1 VEEQELKAI
10 EQGKVYFI
18 GAGPGDPELITVRGA
33 KIIETADLIVYA
45 GSLVPRPLLSEAK
58 KGAEIH
64 DSASLSLEETHGLLS
79 EGVKKGMIVARVHTG
94 DPALYGAIQEQ
105 IQLLEKEEIPY
116 EVVPG
121 VTVAFAAAA
130 TLGRQLTQPG
140 GSQTLILTRLAGRTP
155 VPESENL
162 AGLSQHQASL
172 VVYLS
177 VSKIGEVVA
186 ELKHGYP
193 ADTPVVVACRV
204 GWPDEKFIAGTLTD
218 IAKRVE
224 KSGIKRQAVILVG
237 QALSGELKDRSKL
250 YDPTFAHGFRESEQK
265 GGTGRQGV
273 AVLALTPGGSKLAAH
288 IAANL
293 EESSLYLPGKE
304 ASGFGGAYPFTDL
317 KGVFAKGVKKHE
329 GLVCIMASGI
339 VVRFLAPLLKS
350 KDEDPAVVVV
360 DEMGRNV
367 ISLVSGHLGGA
378 NRLAREVAAI
388 TGGQAVITTATDVQ
402 GKMSFDELA
411 KQAGLVIE
419 NLPRVKTLNMAL
431 LKEGQIGLYD
441 PEKWLQP
448 HIPETAGLEILQRPE
463 EAGEAGLSGWIYVDD
478 MLGSFEPPPCL
489 VLRPKSLVV
498 GVGCKRG
505 TEAVEIGAAV
515 DKVFED
521 HNLSLLS
528 VRNLATVELKEDE
541 EGLNEL
547 IKVHQWPAVYYSVS
561 DLQTP
566 LEVPSPSDKVREHL
580 GVESVCEKAA
590 ILSACAEELLVPKQI
605 LGKVTVAVARVA
617 SSLSALGQDTATT

>member
-1 VEEQELKAI
+1 
-10 EQGKVYFI
+10 
-18 GAGPGDPELITVRGA
+18 VRGA
-33 KIIETADLIVYA
+33 KIVEAADLIVYA
-45 GSLVPRPLLSEAK
+45 GSLVPQALLSRAK
-58 KGAEIH
+58 EEAEIH
-64 DSASLSLEETHGLLS
+64 NSASLSLEETHGLLS
-79 EGVKKGMIVARVHTG
+79 EGVNKGMIVARVHTG
-94 DPALYGAIQEQ
+94 DPALYGAVQEQ
-105 IQLLEKEEIPY
+105 IQLLEKDEIPY

-130 TLGRQLTQPG
+130 ALGRQLTQPG
-140 GSQTLILTRLAGRTP
+140 GSQTLILTRLAGRTK

-186 ELKHGYP
+186 ELKQGYP
-193 ADTPVVVACRV
+193 VDTPVVVAYRV

-218 IAKRVE
+218 IAERVE

-237 QALSGELKDRSKL
+237 KALQGELKDRSKL
-250 YDPTFAHGFRESEQK
+250 YDPTFAHGFRESQQK
-265 GGTGRQGV
+265 EGVGRQGV

-288 IAANL
+288 IAVNL
-293 EESSLYLPGKE
+293 EDTSLYLPDKE
-304 ASGFGGAYPFTDL
+304 AGGFAGAHPFTDF
-317 KGVFAKGVKKHE
+317 KESFANCMKKRQGV
-329 GLVCIMASGI
+329 VCVMATGI
-339 VVRFLAPLLKS
+339 VVRLVGPLLKS

-378 NRLAREVAAI
+378 NRLAREVADI

-402 GKMSFDELA
+402 GKISFDELA
-411 KQAGLVIE
+411 KRAGLVIE

-431 LKEGQIGLYD
+431 LKEGRIGLYD
-441 PEKWLQP
+441 PGKWLRP

-463 EAGEAGLSGWIYVDD
+463 AAGEAGLSGWIYVDD
-478 MLGSFEPPPCL
+478 MLDSFEPPPCL
-489 VLRPKSLVV
+489 VLRPRSLVV

-505 TEAVEIGAAV
+505 TGAAEIGAAV

-521 HNLSLLS
+521 HNLSLLA
-528 VRNLATVELKEDE
+528 VRNLATVELKENE
-541 EGLNEL
+541 EGLKEL
-547 IKVHQWPAVYYSVS
+547 LKLHDWPAVYYSVS
-561 DLQTP
+561 ELQTP
-566 LEVPSPSDKVREHL
+566 MEVPSPSEKVREHL

-590 ILSACAEELLVPKQI
+590 ILSGCAKELLVPKKI

-617 SSLSALGQDTATT
+617 SSW

>member
-1 VEEQELKAI
+1 VEGRELKRI
-10 EQGKVYFI
+10 EKSKVYFI

-33 KIIETADLIVYA
+33 KIIEAADLIVYA
-45 GSLVPRPLLSEAK
+45 GSLVPQPLLSRAK

-64 DSASLSLEETHGLLS
+64 NSASLSLEETHALLS
-79 EGVKKGMIVARVHTG
+79 EGVGKGKIVARVHTG

-105 IQLLEKEEIPY
+105 IQLLEKEKIPY

-130 TLGRQLTQPG
+130 SLGRQLTQAG
-140 GSQTLILTRLAGRTP
+140 GSQTLIFTRLAGRTA

-177 VSKIGEVVA
+177 VSKIAEVVA
-186 ELKHGYP
+186 ELKQGYP
-193 ADTPVVVACRV
+193 ADTPVVVAYRV
-204 GWPDEKFIAGTLTD
+204 GWPDEKFIAGTLSD
-218 IAKRVE
+218 IVEGVE
-224 KSGIKRQAVILVG
+224 KSGIKKQAVILVG
-237 QALSGELKDRSKL
+237 QTLKGELKTRSKL
-250 YDPTFAHGFRESEQK
+250 YDPAFTHSFRESQPEE
-265 GGTGRQGV
+265 GAGRQEV
-273 AVLALTPGGSKLAAH
+273 AVLALTPGGSKVAAE

-293 EESSLYLPGKE
+293 EKSTLYVPEKN
-304 ASGFGGAYPFTDL
+304 ASGFAGAQPFSDFKET
-317 KGVFAKGVKKHE
+317 FANCVKKHE
-329 GLVCIMASGI
+329 GLVCVMATGI
-339 VVRFLAPLLKS
+339 VVRLLAPLLKS

-378 NRLAREVAAI
+378 NRLAQEVAAI

-402 GKMSFDELA
+402 GKTSFDQLA
-411 KQAGLVIE
+411 KHAGLVIE

-431 LKEGQIGLYD
+431 LEEGQIGLYD
-441 PEKWLQP
+441 PGKWLRP
-448 HIPETAGLEILQRPE
+448 HIAETASLEILERPE
-463 EAGEAGLSGWIYVDD
+463 AAREAGLSGWIYVDD

-505 TEAVEIGAAV
+505 TGAAEISAALH
-515 DKVFED
+515 KVFED
-521 HNLSLLS
+521 HNLSLLA
-528 VRNLATVELKEDE
+528 VRNLATVALKEDE
-541 EGLNEL
+541 EGLTEL
-547 IKVHQWPAVYYSVS
+547 LKLHHWPAVYYSVS
-561 DLQTP
+561 ELQTP
-566 LEVPSPSDKVREHL
+566 LPVPSPSEKVREHL

-617 SSLSALGQDTATT
+617 SSW

>member
-33 KIIETADLIVYA
+33 KIIEAADLIVYA
-45 GSLVPRPLLSEAK
+45 GSLVPRPLLSKAK
-58 KGAEIH
+58 KGAGIY

-105 IQLLEKEEIPY
+105 IQLLEKEEIPF

-130 TLGRQLTQPG
+130 TLGRQFTQPD
-140 GSQTLILTRLAGRTP
+140 GSQTLILTRLAGRTK
-155 VPESENL
+155 VPEKENL

-177 VSKIGEVVA
+177 VSKIREVVA
-186 ELKHGYP
+186 ELKQGYP
-193 ADTPVVVACRV
+193 ADTPVVVAYRV
-204 GWPDEKFIAGTLTD
+204 GWPDEKFIAGTLAD
-218 IAKRVE
+218 IAEGVE

-237 QALSGELKDRSKL
+237 QALKGELAGRSKL
-250 YDPTFAHGFRESEQK
+250 YDPTFAHGFRESQQK
-265 GGTGRQGV
+265 EKSGRHGV
-273 AVLALTPGGSKLAAH
+273 AVLALTPAGSKLAAR
-288 IAANL
+288 IATKL
-293 EESSLYLPGKE
+293 EESSLYLPHKE
-304 ASGFGGAYPFTDL
+304 ASSFGGAYPFSDFKET
-317 KGVFAKGVKKHE
+317 FAKCVQKHE
-329 GLVCIMASGI
+329 GLVCVMATGI
-339 VVRFLAPLLKS
+339 VVRFLAPLLQS
-350 KDEDPAVVVV
+350 KDEDPAVVVL
-360 DEMGRNV
+360 DETGKNV

-388 TGGQAVITTATDVQ
+388 TGGQEVITTATDVQ
-402 GKMSFDELA
+402 GKISFDELA
-411 KQAGLVIE
+411 KKAGLVIE
-419 NLPRVKTLNMAL
+419 NLDRVKTLNMAL
-431 LKEGQIGLYD
+431 LRGGQIGVYD
-441 PEKWLQP
+441 PGKWLPP
-448 HIPETAGLEILQRPE
+448 HIGETAGLRILQRPE
-463 EAGEAGLSGWIYVDD
+463 EAGEAGLAGWIYVDD
-478 MLGSFEPPPCL
+478 MRASFEPPPCL
-489 VLRPKSLVV
+489 VLRPKSLVL

-505 TEAVEIGAAV
+505 TEAAEIGAAV

-521 HNLSLLS
+521 HNLSLLA

-547 IKVHQWPAVYYSVS
+547 IKKHHWPTVYYSVS
-561 DLQTP
+561 DLQASV
-566 LEVPSPSDKVREHL
+566 EVPSPSDKVREHL

-590 ILSACAEELLVPKQI
+590 ILSAGAEKLLVPKQI

-617 SSLSALGQDTATT
+617 SWL

>member
-1 VEEQELKAI
+1 VEDRKLKAI

-33 KIIETADLIVYA
+33 RIIEAADLIVYA
-45 GSLVPRPLLSEAK
+45 GSLVPRPLLSKAK
-58 KGAEIH
+58 KGAGIY
-64 DSASLSLEETHGLLS
+64 DSASLSLEEIHGLLS

-105 IQLLEKEEIPY
+105 IQLLEKEEIPF

-130 TLGRQLTQPG
+130 TLGRQLTQAD
-140 GSQTLILTRLAGRTP
+140 GSQTLILTRLAGRTK
-155 VPESENL
+155 VPEKENL

-177 VSKIGEVVA
+177 VSKIAEVVA
-186 ELKHGYP
+186 ELKQGYP
-193 ADTPVVVACRV
+193 ADTPVVVAYRV
-204 GWPDEKFIAGTLTD
+204 GWPDEKFIVGTLAD
-218 IAKRVE
+218 IAEGVE

-237 QALSGELKDRSKL
+237 EALKGELVGRSKL
-250 YDPTFAHGFRESEQK
+250 YDPTFAHGFRESQQK
-265 GGTGRQGV
+265 EKSGRHGV
-273 AVLALTPGGSKLAAH
+273 AVLALTPGGSKLAAR
-288 IAANL
+288 IAAKL
-293 EESSLYLPGKE
+293 EESSLYLPHKE
-304 ASGFGGAYPFTDL
+304 ASSFDGAYPFTDF
-317 KGVFAKGVKKHE
+317 KESFAEWVKKHE
-329 GLVCIMASGI
+329 GLVCVMATGI

-350 KDEDPAVVVV
+350 KDEDPAVVVL
-360 DEMGRNV
+360 DEMGKNV
-367 ISLVSGHLGGA
+367 ISLISGHLGGA

-402 GKMSFDELA
+402 GKISFDELA

-419 NLPRVKTLNMAL
+419 NLDRVKTLNMAL
-431 LKEGQIGLYD
+431 LKGGLIGIYD
-441 PEKWLQP
+441 PGKWLPP
-448 HIPETAGLEILQRPE
+448 HIAETAGLKILRRPE
-463 EAGEAGLSGWIYVDD
+463 EAGEAGLAGWIYVDD
-478 MLGSFEPPPCL
+478 ILASFEPPPCL
-489 VLRPKSLVV
+489 VLRPKSLVL

-505 TEAVEIGAAV
+505 TGAAEIGAAV

-521 HNLSLLS
+521 NNLSLLA

-547 IKVHQWPAVYYSVS
+547 IKKHHWPTVYYSVS
-561 DLQTP
+561 DLQAP
-566 LEVPSPSDKVREHL
+566 VEVPSPSDKVREHL

-617 SSLSALGQDTATT
+617 SWL

>member
-1 VEEQELKAI
+1 MEDRKLKKI

-33 KIIETADLIVYA
+33 KIIEAADLIVYA
-45 GSLVPRPLLSEAK
+45 GSLVPQPLLSKAK

-64 DSASLSLEETHGLLS
+64 DSASLSLEETHELLC
-79 EGVKKGMIVARVHTG
+79 EGGKKGMIVARVHTG

-140 GSQTLILTRLAGRTP
+140 GSQTLILTRLAGRTK
-155 VPESENL
+155 VPKSENL

-186 ELKHGYP
+186 ELKQGYP
-193 ADTPVVVACRV
+193 VDTPVVVAYRV

-218 IAKRVE
+218 IAERVE

-237 QALSGELKDRSKL
+237 HALSGELKDRSKL
-250 YDPTFAHGFRESEQK
+250 YDPTFAHGFRESQQRE
-265 GGTGRQGV
+265 GAGRHGV
-273 AVLALTPGGSKLAAH
+273 AVLALTPGGSKLAAR

-293 EESSLYLPGKE
+293 EESSLYLPEKE
-304 ASGFGGAYPFTDL
+304 ASGFGGVYPFTNF
-317 KGVFAKGVKKHE
+317 KEAFANCVKKHE
-329 GLVCIMASGI
+329 GLVCVMATGI
-339 VVRFLAPLLKS
+339 VVRLLAPRLKS
-350 KDEDPAVVVV
+350 KEEDPAVVVL

-402 GKMSFDELA
+402 GKISFDELA

-419 NLPRVKTLNMAL
+419 NLDRVKTLNMAL
-431 LKEGQIGLYD
+431 LKEGKIGLYD
-441 PEKWLQP
+441 PGKWLQP
-448 HIPETAGLEILQRPE
+448 HLPETARLEILQHPE
-463 EAGEAGLSGWIYVDD
+463 EAGETELSGWVYVDD
-478 MLGSFEPPPCL
+478 LIGSFEPPPCL
-489 VLRPKSLVV
+489 ILRPKSLVV

-505 TEAVEIGAAV
+505 TKAAEIDAALN
-515 DKVFED
+515 KVFED
-521 HNLSLLS
+521 HNLSLLA

-547 IKVHQWPAVYYSVS
+547 IKVHHWPAVYYSVS

-566 LEVPSPSDKVREHL
+566 VEVPSPSDKVREHL

-590 ILSACAEELLVPKQI
+590 MLSGCAKELLVTKQI

-617 SSLSALGQDTATT
+617 SWL

>member
-1 VEEQELKAI
+1 MKEQELKAI
-10 EQGKVYFI
+10 EQGKVYFV

-33 KIIETADLIVYA
+33 KIIEAADLIVYA
-45 GSLVPRPLLSEAK
+45 GSLVPQPLLSRAK
-58 KGAEIH
+58 KEAEIH
-64 DSASLSLEETHGLLS
+64 NSASLSLEETHALLS
-79 EGVKKGMIVARVHTG
+79 EGVDKGKIVARVHTG
-94 DPALYGAIQEQ
+94 DPTLYGAIQEQ
-105 IQLLEKEEIPY
+105 IQLLEKEKIPY

-140 GSQTLILTRLAGRTP
+140 GSQTLIFTRLAGRTA

-177 VSKIGEVVA
+177 VSKIAEVVA
-186 ELKHGYP
+186 ELKQGYP
-193 ADTPVVVACRV
+193 ADTPVVVAYRV

-218 IAKRVE
+218 IAERVE
-224 KSGIKRQAVILVG
+224 KSGVKKQAVILVG
-237 QALSGELKDRSKL
+237 QALKGELKTRSKL
-250 YDPTFAHGFRESEQK
+250 YDPAFAHSFRESQPEE
-265 GGTGRQGV
+265 GVGRQGV
-273 AVLALTPGGSKLAAH
+273 AVLALTPGGSKVAGE
-288 IAANL
+288 IGANL
-293 EESSLYLPGKE
+293 EESTLYLPEKE
-304 ASGFGGAYPFTDL
+304 ARGFAEARPFTDF
-317 KGVFAKGVKKHE
+317 KEIFANCVKKHE
-329 GLVCIMASGI
+329 GLVCVMATGI
-339 VVRFLAPLLKS
+339 VVRLLAPLLKS

-402 GKMSFDELA
+402 GKISFDELA
-411 KQAGLVIE
+411 KHAGMVIE
-419 NLPRVKTLNMAL
+419 NLDRVKTLNMAL

-441 PEKWLQP
+441 PGKWLRP
-448 HIPETAGLEILQRPE
+448 HMPESATLEILEQPE
-463 EAGEAGLSGWIYVDD
+463 AARETGLSGWIYVDD

-489 VLRPKSLVV
+489 VLRPRSLVV

-505 TEAVEIGAAV
+505 TEAAEIGAAV

-521 HNLSLLS
+521 HNLSLLA
-528 VRNLATVELKEDE
+528 VRNIATVELKEDE
-541 EGLNEL
+541 EGLKEL
-547 IKVHQWPAVYYSVS
+547 LKLHDWPAVYYSVS
-561 DLQTP
+561 ELQTP
-566 LEVPSPSDKVREHL
+566 VEVPSPSEKVREHL

-605 LGKVTVAVARVA
+605 LGNVTVAVARVA
-617 SSLSALGQDTATT
+617 SSW